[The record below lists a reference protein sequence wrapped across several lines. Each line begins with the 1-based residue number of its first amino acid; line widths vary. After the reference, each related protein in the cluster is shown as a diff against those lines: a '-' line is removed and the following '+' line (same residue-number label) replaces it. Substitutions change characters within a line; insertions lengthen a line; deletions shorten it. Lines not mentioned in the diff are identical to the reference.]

1 VRKLMLVLA
10 LITLKLPQPSV
21 YLCTKPSRHRR

>member
-10 LITLKLPQPSV
+10 LITLKPPQPLV
-21 YLCTKPSRHRR
+21 YLCTKPSLHRQ